1 MNRRA
6 AALLTTV
13 SLSVTP
19 NETGMVVTRNVVLQS
34 LGIHTSVNL
43 SPSCIYFFNTSKL
56 SVLWL
61 Q

>member
-6 AALLTTV
+6 AALLITV

-34 LGIHTSVNL
+34 LGTSL
-43 SPSCIYFFNTSKL
+43 HP
-56 SVLWL
+56 
-61 Q
+61 